1 MKKLY
6 LARFKC
12 QVGKSYNTVMA
23 TSKSE
28 AEKLMKQK
36 VGSKLYS
43 EIVSWHSGK
52 EAQKI
57 DAELN
62 SFWSAEF

>member
-1 MKKLY
+1 
-6 LARFKC
+6 
-12 QVGKSYNTVMA
+12 MA

-28 AEKLMKQK
+28 AENLMKQK